1 MSIVCPL
8 SGSSNVTLIEQI
20 KASDLIKMYNQALQ
34 ADISKEFGDV
44 KQIGYYYCIDSDLRF
59 FDPMVTGSEKFYE
72 HLQKNPW
79 YYMDNK
85 AEYYY
90 ANNFIKKSDL
100 VLEIGCG
107 RGAFSQKISTKKYL
121 GLEFSRKAKEI
132 AFSKGIIIENES
144 IQSHS
149 LAHPAKYDVVCAFQ
163 VLEHISEIR
172 SFIESSIKALKPGGL
187 LIYSLPSAD
196 SFLSLMTNNFYNMP
210 PHHVSF
216 WSDKSLKH
224 IAEIFGMKIVNIEHE
239 KLADWDKV
247 PWASSII
254 LESLRNWLGVQSELL
269 DMSLKYKV
277 LEKISLWTGEILAK
291 GLINP
296 KVLPQGHSVNVVYQ
310 KPEHI

>member
-20 KASDLIKMYNQALQ
+20 NASDLIKMYNESLQ
-34 ADISKEFGDV
+34 ADISKEFGDL
-44 KQIGYYYCIDSDLRF
+44 KKIGYYHCIDSDLRF
-59 FDPMVTGSEKFYE
+59 FYPMVTGSEKFYE
-72 HLQKNPW
+72 YLQKNPW
-79 YYMDNK
+79 YYMDEK

-90 ANNFIKKSDL
+90 ANNFIKESDL

-107 RGAFSQKISTKKYL
+107 RGAFSQKISTKKYV
-121 GLEFSRKAKEI
+121 GLEFSQKAKEI
-132 AFSKGIIIENES
+132 AFSKGILIENES

-149 LAHPAKYDVVCAFQ
+149 VAHPAKYDVVCAFQ

-196 SFLSLMTNNFYNMP
+196 SFLSIITNNFLNMP

-216 WSDKSLKH
+216 WSDKCLKH
-224 IAEIFGMKIVNIEHE
+224 IAEIFGMKVVNIEHE

-247 PWASSII
+247 FWASSII
-254 LESLRNWLGVQSELL
+254 LESLRNWLGVQSRLV

-277 LEKISLWTGEILAK
+277 LEKISLLTGEVLAK

-296 KVLPQGHSVNVVYQ
+296 KVLPPGHSVYVVYQ

>member
-20 KASDLIKMYNQALQ
+20 NASDLIKMYDQSLQ
-34 ADISKEFGDV
+34 ADISKEFGEV
-44 KQIGYYYCIDSDLRF
+44 KQIGYYHCIDSDLRF
-59 FDPMVTGSEKFYE
+59 FYPMVTGSEKYYE

-79 YYMDNK
+79 YYMDDK
-85 AEYYY
+85 AEYDY
-90 ANNFIKKSDL
+90 ANNFIKESDL

-107 RGAFSQKISTKKYL
+107 RGAFSQKISTKKYV

-132 AFSKGIIIENES
+132 ALSKGIIIENES

-149 LAHPAKYDVVCAFQ
+149 VAHPAKYDVVCAFQ

-196 SFLSLMTNNFYNMP
+196 SFLSLIANNFFNMP

-247 PWASSII
+247 SWASSII
-254 LESLRNWLGVQSELL
+254 LESLRNWLGVQSGLL

-277 LEKISLWTGEILAK
+277 LEKISLLTGEILAK

-296 KVLPQGHSVNVVYQ
+296 KVLPQGHTVNVVYQ

>member
-20 KASDLIKMYNQALQ
+20 NASDLIKMYNKALQ

-44 KQIGYYYCIDSDLRF
+44 KQIGYYHCIDSDLRF

-72 HLQKNPW
+72 LLQKNPW
-79 YYMDNK
+79 YYMDDK

-90 ANNFIKKSDL
+90 ANNFIKESDL

-196 SFLSLMTNNFYNMP
+196 SFLSLITNNFYNMP

-254 LESLRNWLGVQSELL
+254 LESLRNWLGVKSELL

-296 KVLPQGHSVNVVYQ
+296 KVLPQGHTVNVVYQ

>member
-20 KASDLIKMYNQALQ
+20 NASDLIKMYNQALQ

-44 KQIGYYYCIDSDLRF
+44 KQIGYYHCIDSDLRF
-59 FDPMVTGSEKFYE
+59 FYPMVTGSEKFYE

-79 YYMDNK
+79 YYIDDK
-85 AEYYY
+85 AEYSY
-90 ANNFIKKSDL
+90 ANNFIKESDL

-107 RGAFSQKISTKKYL
+107 RGAFSQKISTKKYV
-121 GLEFSRKAKEI
+121 GLEFSQKAKEI

-149 LAHPAKYDVVCAFQ
+149 VAHPAKYDVVCSFQ

-196 SFLSLMTNNFYNMP
+196 SFLSLITNNFFNMP

-224 IAEIFGMKIVNIEHE
+224 LAEIFGMKIVNIEHE
-239 KLADWDKV
+239 KLAEWDKV
-247 PWASSII
+247 SWASSII
-254 LESLRNWLGVQSELL
+254 LESLRNWLGFQSGLL

-277 LEKISLWTGEILAK
+277 LEKISLSTGEILAK

>member
-8 SGSSNVTLIEQI
+8 SGSSNVTLIEEI
-20 KASDLIKMYNQALQ
+20 NASDLIKMYNQCLQ
-34 ADISKEFGDV
+34 ADISNEFGEV
-44 KQIGYYYCIDSDLRF
+44 KKLGYYHCIDSDLRF
-59 FDPMVTGSEKFYE
+59 FYPMVTGSEKLYE
-72 HLQKNPW
+72 LLQKNPW
-79 YYMDNK
+79 YYMDDK
-85 AEYYY
+85 ADYYY
-90 ANNFIKKSDL
+90 ANNFIKESDL

-107 RGAFSQKISTKKYL
+107 RGAFSQKISTKKYV
-121 GLEFSRKAKEI
+121 GLEFSRNAKEI
-132 AFSKGIIIENES
+132 AFSKGILIENES
-144 IQSHS
+144 IESHAV
-149 LAHPAKYDVVCAFQ
+149 AHPAKYDVVCAFQ
-163 VLEHISEIR
+163 VLEHISEIH

-196 SFLSLMTNNFYNMP
+196 SFLSLMTNNFLNMP

-216 WSDKSLKH
+216 WSDKCLKH

-239 KLADWDKV
+239 KLAEWDKV
-247 PWASSII
+247 SWASSII
-254 LESLRNWLGVQSELL
+254 LESLKNWLGVKSELL

-277 LEKISLWTGEILAK
+277 LEKISFLTGEVLAK

>member
-20 KASDLIKMYNQALQ
+20 NASDLIKMYNQALQ
-34 ADISKEFGDV
+34 ADISKEFGDL
-44 KQIGYYYCIDSDLRF
+44 KQIGYYHCIDSDLRF

-79 YYMDNK
+79 YYMDDK
-85 AEYYY
+85 AEYSY
-90 ANNFIKKSDL
+90 ANNFIKESDL

-107 RGAFSQKISTKKYL
+107 RGAFSQKISTNKYV
-121 GLEFSRKAKEI
+121 GLEFSLKAKEI

-144 IQSHS
+144 IESHS
-149 LAHPAKYDVVCAFQ
+149 VAHPAKYDVVCAFQ

-224 IAEIFGMKIVNIEHE
+224 IAEIFGMKIVNIEHD
-239 KLADWDKV
+239 KLTDWDKV
-247 PWASSII
+247 WWASSII
-254 LESLRNWLGVQSELL
+254 LESLRNWLGVQSQVV

-277 LEKISLWTGEILAK
+277 LEKISLWAGKFLAK

-296 KVLPQGHSVNVVYQ
+296 QVLPQGHSVIFVYQ

>member
-20 KASDLIKMYNQALQ
+20 NASDLIKMYNKFLKS
-34 ADISKEFGDV
+34 DISKEFGDV
-44 KQIGYYYCIDSDLRF
+44 KKIGYYHCIDSDLRF
-59 FDPMVTGSEKFYE
+59 FYPMVTGSEKYYE

-79 YYMDNK
+79 YYMDDK

-90 ANNFIKKSDL
+90 ANNFIKESDL

-107 RGAFSQKISTKKYL
+107 RGAFSQKISTKNYV

-132 AFSKGIIIENES
+132 AFSNGIIIENES
-144 IQSHS
+144 IQSHAV
-149 LAHPAKYDVVCAFQ
+149 AHPAKYDVVCAFQ

-196 SFLSLMTNNFYNMP
+196 SFLSIMTNNVLNMP

-239 KLADWDKV
+239 KLAEWDKV
-247 PWASSII
+247 SWASSII
-254 LESLRNWLGVQSELL
+254 LESLRNWLGVQSGLL

-277 LEKISLWTGEILAK
+277 LKKISLRTGEILAK

>member
-20 KASDLIKMYNQALQ
+20 NASDLIKMYNQALQ

-44 KQIGYYYCIDSDLRF
+44 KQIGYYHCIDSDLRF
-59 FDPMVTGSEKFYE
+59 FYPMVTGSEKFYE

-79 YYMDNK
+79 YYMDDK
-85 AEYYY
+85 AEYSY
-90 ANNFIKKSDL
+90 AKNFIKESDL
-100 VLEIGCG
+100 VMEIGCG
-107 RGAFSQKISTKKYL
+107 RGAFSQKISTKKYV

-132 AFSKGIIIENES
+132 AFSNGIIIENES

-149 LAHPAKYDVVCAFQ
+149 VAHPAKYDVVCSFQ

-196 SFLSLMTNNFYNMP
+196 SFLSIITNNFYNMP

-239 KLADWDKV
+239 KLAEWDKV
-247 PWASSII
+247 SWASSII
-254 LESLRNWLGVQSELL
+254 LESLRNWLGVQSELV

-277 LEKISLWTGEILAK
+277 LEKISLLTGEVLAK

-296 KVLPQGHSVNVVYQ
+296 KVLPEGHSVTVVYQ

>member
-20 KASDLIKMYNQALQ
+20 NATDLIKMYDQSLQ
-34 ADISKEFGDV
+34 ADISKEFGEV
-44 KQIGYYYCIDSDLRF
+44 KQIGYYHCIDSDLRF
-59 FDPMVTGSEKFYE
+59 FYPMVTGSEKYYE

-79 YYMDNK
+79 YYMDDK
-85 AEYYY
+85 AEYDY
-90 ANNFIKKSDL
+90 ANNFIKESDL

-107 RGAFSQKISTKKYL
+107 RGAFSQKISTKKYV

-149 LAHPAKYDVVCAFQ
+149 VAHPAKYDVVCAFQ

-196 SFLSLMTNNFYNMP
+196 SFLSIMTNNILNMP

-216 WSDKSLKH
+216 WSDKCLKH

-239 KLADWDKV
+239 KLAEWDKV
-247 PWASSII
+247 SWASSII
-254 LESLRNWLGVQSELL
+254 LESLRNWLGVQSGLL
-269 DMSLKYKV
+269 DISLKYKV
-277 LEKISLWTGEILAK
+277 LKKISLLTGEILVK

>member
-20 KASDLIKMYNQALQ
+20 NASDLIKMYNQALQ

-44 KQIGYYYCIDSDLRF
+44 KQIGYYHCIDSDLRF

-79 YYMDNK
+79 YYMDDK

-90 ANNFIKKSDL
+90 ANNFIKESDL

-107 RGAFSQKISTKKYL
+107 RGAFSQKISTKKYV

-149 LAHPAKYDVVCAFQ
+149 VAHPAKYDVVCAFQ

-196 SFLSLMTNNFYNMP
+196 SFLSLITNNFLNMP

-247 PWASSII
+247 SWASSII
-254 LESLRNWLGVQSELL
+254 LESLRNWLGVQSGLL

-277 LEKISLWTGEILAK
+277 LEKISLLTGEILAK

>member
-20 KASDLIKMYNQALQ
+20 NASDLIKMYNQALQ

-44 KQIGYYYCIDSDLRF
+44 KQIGYYHCIDSDLRF
-59 FDPMVTGSEKFYE
+59 FYPMVTGSEKFYE

-79 YYMDNK
+79 YYMDDK
-85 AEYYY
+85 AEYSY
-90 ANNFIKKSDL
+90 AKNFIKESDL
-100 VLEIGCG
+100 VMEIGCG
-107 RGAFSQKISTKKYL
+107 RGAFSQKISTKKYV

-132 AFSKGIIIENES
+132 AFSNGIIIENES

-149 LAHPAKYDVVCAFQ
+149 VAHPAKYDVVCSFQ

-196 SFLSLMTNNFYNMP
+196 SFLSLITNNFYNMP

-239 KLADWDKV
+239 KLAEWDKV
-247 PWASSII
+247 SWASSII

-269 DMSLKYKV
+269 DTSLKYKV
-277 LEKISLWTGEILAK
+277 LQKISLLTGEILAK

-296 KVLPQGHSVNVVYQ
+296 KVLPQGHTVNVVYQ

>member
-1 MSIVCPL
+1 
-8 SGSSNVTLIEQI
+8 
-20 KASDLIKMYNQALQ
+20 MYNQALQ

-44 KQIGYYYCIDSDLRF
+44 KQIGYYHCIDSDLRF

-79 YYMDNK
+79 YYMDDK
-85 AEYYY
+85 AEYSY
-90 ANNFIKKSDL
+90 ANNFIKESDL

-107 RGAFSQKISTKKYL
+107 RGAFSQKISTKKYV

-149 LAHPAKYDVVCAFQ
+149 VAHPAKYDVVCAFQ

-187 LIYSLPSAD
+187 LIYALPSAD
-196 SFLSLMTNNFYNMP
+196 SFLSIITNNFYNMP

-239 KLADWDKV
+239 KLAEWDKV
-247 PWASSII
+247 SWASSII

-269 DMSLKYKV
+269 DTSLKYKV
-277 LEKISLWTGEILAK
+277 LQKISLLTGEILAK

-296 KVLPQGHSVNVVYQ
+296 KVLPQGHTVNVVYQ

>member
-1 MSIVCPL
+1 
-8 SGSSNVTLIEQI
+8 
-20 KASDLIKMYNQALQ
+20 
-34 ADISKEFGDV
+34 
-44 KQIGYYYCIDSDLRF
+44 
-59 FDPMVTGSEKFYE
+59 MVTGSENFYE
-72 HLQKNPW
+72 HLQNIEW
-79 YYMDNK
+79 YYMDEK
-85 AEYYY
+85 DEYDY
-90 ANNFIKKSDL
+90 AKIFIKESDL

-107 RGAFSQKISTKKYL
+107 KGAFAQKISTQKYV

-132 AFSKGIIIENES
+132 AFPNGIIIENES

-149 LAHPAKYDVVCAFQ
+149 VAHLAKYDVVCAFQ

-196 SFLSLMTNNFYNMP
+196 SFLSIITNNFYNMP

-247 PWASSII
+247 PWVSSII

-277 LEKISLWTGEILAK
+277 LEKISLLTGEILAK

>member
-1 MSIVCPL
+1 
-8 SGSSNVTLIEQI
+8 
-20 KASDLIKMYNQALQ
+20 
-34 ADISKEFGDV
+34 
-44 KQIGYYYCIDSDLRF
+44 
-59 FDPMVTGSEKFYE
+59 MVTGSEKFYE

-79 YYMDNK
+79 YYMDDK

-90 ANNFIKKSDL
+90 ANNFIKESDL

-107 RGAFSQKISTKKYL
+107 RGAFSQKISTKKYV

-149 LAHPAKYDVVCAFQ
+149 VAHPAKYDVVCAFQ

-196 SFLSLMTNNFYNMP
+196 SFLSLITNNFYNMP

-239 KLADWDKV
+239 KLAEWDKV
-247 PWASSII
+247 SWASSII

-269 DMSLKYKV
+269 DTSLKYKV
-277 LEKISLWTGEILAK
+277 LQKISLLTGEILAK

>member
-20 KASDLIKMYNQALQ
+20 NASDLIKMYNQALQ

-44 KQIGYYYCIDSDLRF
+44 KQIGYYHCIDSDLRF
-59 FDPMVTGSEKFYE
+59 FYPMVTGSEKFYE

-79 YYMDNK
+79 YYIDDK
-85 AEYYY
+85 AEYSY
-90 ANNFIKKSDL
+90 ANNFIKESDL

-107 RGAFSQKISTKKYL
+107 RGAFSQKISTKKYV
-121 GLEFSRKAKEI
+121 GLEFSLKAKEI

-144 IQSHS
+144 IESHS
-149 LAHPAKYDVVCAFQ
+149 VAHPAKYDVVCAFQ

-196 SFLSLMTNNFYNMP
+196 SFLSLITNNFFNMP

-239 KLADWDKV
+239 KLAEWDKV
-247 PWASSII
+247 SWASSII
-254 LESLRNWLGVQSELL
+254 LESLRNWLGFQSGLL

-277 LEKISLWTGEILAK
+277 LEKISLLTGEILAK

>member
-20 KASDLIKMYNQALQ
+20 NASDLIKMYNQALQ

-44 KQIGYYYCIDSDLRF
+44 KQIGYYHCIDSDLRF
-59 FDPMVTGSEKFYE
+59 FYPMVTGSEKFYE

-79 YYMDNK
+79 YYMDDK
-85 AEYYY
+85 AEYSY
-90 ANNFIKKSDL
+90 ANNFIKESDL

-107 RGAFSQKISTKKYL
+107 RGAFSQKISTKKYV
-121 GLEFSRKAKEI
+121 GLEFSLKAKEI

-144 IQSHS
+144 IESHS
-149 LAHPAKYDVVCAFQ
+149 VAHPAKYDVVCAFQ

-196 SFLSLMTNNFYNMP
+196 SFLSLITNNFFNMP

-239 KLADWDKV
+239 KLAEWDKV
-247 PWASSII
+247 SWASSII
-254 LESLRNWLGVQSELL
+254 LESLRNWLGFQSGLL

-277 LEKISLWTGEILAK
+277 LEKISLLTGEILAK

>member
-20 KASDLIKMYNQALQ
+20 NASDLIKMYNQALQ

-44 KQIGYYYCIDSDLRF
+44 KQIGYYHCLDSDLRF

-79 YYMDNK
+79 YYMDDK

-90 ANNFIKKSDL
+90 ANNFIKESDL

-187 LIYSLPSAD
+187 LIFSLPSAD
-196 SFLSLMTNNFYNMP
+196 SFLSLITNNFYNMP

-239 KLADWDKV
+239 KLAEWDKV

-254 LESLRNWLGVQSELL
+254 LESLRNWLGVKSELL

-277 LEKISLWTGEILAK
+277 LEKISLLTGEILAK

>member
-20 KASDLIKMYNQALQ
+20 NASDLIKMYNKFLKS
-34 ADISKEFGDV
+34 DISKEFGDV
-44 KQIGYYYCIDSDLRF
+44 QKIGYYHCIDSDLRF
-59 FDPMVTGSEKFYE
+59 FYPMVTGSENFYE
-72 HLQKNPW
+72 HLQKFEW
-79 YYMDNK
+79 YYMDEK
-85 AEYYY
+85 DEYDY
-90 ANNFIKKSDL
+90 AKNFIKESDL

-107 RGAFSQKISTKKYL
+107 KGAFAQKISTKKYV

-132 AFSKGIIIENES
+132 AFSKGILIENES

-149 LAHPAKYDVVCAFQ
+149 VAHPAKYDVVCAFQ
-163 VLEHISEIR
+163 VLEHVSEIR

-187 LIYSLPSAD
+187 LIYSVPSAD
-196 SFLSLMTNNFYNMP
+196 SFLSIITNHIFNMP

-216 WSDKSLKH
+216 WSDKCLKH
-224 IAEIFGMKIVNIEHE
+224 IADIFGMKIVNIEHQ
-239 KLADWDKV
+239 KLADIHKV
-247 PWASSII
+247 GWASSII
-254 LESLRNWLGVQSELL
+254 LESLRNWLGVQSELV

-277 LEKISLWTGEILAK
+277 LQKISLLTGEVLAK

-296 KVLPQGHSVNVVYQ
+296 KVLPEGHSVTVVYH

>member
-1 MSIVCPL
+1 MSVVCPL
-8 SGSSNVTLIEQI
+8 SGSSNLTLIEQI
-20 KASDLIKMYNQALQ
+20 NASDLIKMYDPSIQS
-34 ADISKEFGDV
+34 DISKEFGDV
-44 KQIGYYYCIDSDLRF
+44 KQIGYYHCIDSDLRF
-59 FDPMVTGSEKFYE
+59 FDPMVTGSEKYYE

-79 YYMDNK
+79 YYIDDK
-85 AEYYY
+85 SEYDY
-90 ANNFIKKSDL
+90 ANNFIKESDL

-107 RGAFSQKISTKKYL
+107 RGAFSQKISTKKYV

-149 LAHPAKYDVVCAFQ
+149 VAHPAKYDVVCAFQ
-163 VLEHISEIR
+163 VLEHISGIH

-196 SFLSLMTNNFYNMP
+196 SFLSLMTNNVLNMP

-239 KLADWDKV
+239 KLADWDKIS
-247 PWASSII
+247 WASSII
-254 LESLRNWLGVQSELL
+254 LESLRNWLGVQSGLL

-277 LEKISLWTGEILAK
+277 LQKISLLTGEILVK

-296 KVLPQGHSVNVVYQ
+296 QVLPQGHSVNVVYQ